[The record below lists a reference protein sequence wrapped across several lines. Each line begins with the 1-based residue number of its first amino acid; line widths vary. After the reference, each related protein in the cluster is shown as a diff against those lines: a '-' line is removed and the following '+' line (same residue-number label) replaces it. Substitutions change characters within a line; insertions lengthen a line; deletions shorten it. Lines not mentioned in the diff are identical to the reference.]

1 MLIYM
6 AILIVILN
14 MKNISTDSLRTFVM
28 VVEASGFAKAGDL
41 LGLSQPAVS
50 LQIKRLED
58 LLGYKLFKKQGQ
70 RQVLNQYGELLL
82 PMAKQMMQHNDAI
95 LQLFTSES
103 ITGRVR
109 LGIPSEFAARILP
122 SIIGDFVALYP
133 EVSLEVKS
141 RLSKHLLS
149 QERQD
154 QFDLVLALNE
164 QLDSEQF
171 PIFKQ
176 DQLVWVGDLSLA
188 QNDTVTLVTAPE
200 GCIYRRRA
208 IEALERSG
216 IKYRI
221 VYSNADLTGLIAALK
236 EGLGITVLAK
246 STVPNEL
253 NYQLKTK
260 FLPSLGDIGISLVKT
275 ASEPENAVFKLAEFI
290 KLRLG

>member
-1 MLIYM
+1 
-6 AILIVILN
+6 

-28 VVEASGFAKAGDL
+28 VVEVGGFAKAGDL

-50 LQIKRLED
+50 LQVKRLED

-82 PMAKQMMQHNDAI
+82 PMAKQMVQHNDAI

-103 ITGRVR
+103 VTGKVR

-149 QERQD
+149 DERQD

-164 QLDSEQF
+164 QLDSEKF
-171 PIFKQ
+171 PIFIQ

-188 QNDTVTLVTAPE
+188 QNETVTLVTAPE

-208 IEALERSG
+208 TQALEKAG

-246 STVPNEL
+246 STVPNDL
-253 NYQLKTK
+253 AYHLHTK
-260 FLPSLGDIGISLVKT
+260 HLPALGSIGISLVKT

-290 KLRLG
+290 KLRLGYPTA

>member
-1 MLIYM
+1 
-6 AILIVILN
+6 
-14 MKNISTDSLRTFVM
+14 MKNISTDGLRTLIT
-28 VVEASGFAKAGDL
+28 VVEVGGFAKAGEL

-58 LLGYKLFKKQGQ
+58 MLGHKLFKKQGQ

-82 PMAKQMMQHNDAI
+82 PMAKHMLLQNDSI
-95 LQLFTSES
+95 LQLFTKENV
-103 ITGRVR
+103 TGKVR

-122 SIIGDFVALYP
+122 SIIGDFIALYP
-133 EVSLEVKS
+133 DVSLEVKS

-149 QERQD
+149 VSRED

-164 QLDSEQF
+164 DLNSEKF
-171 PIFKQ
+171 PVFMQ

-188 QNDTVTLVTAPE
+188 QNEVVTLVTAPE

-208 IEALERSG
+208 IEALQMAG

-221 VYSNADLTGLIAALK
+221 SYSNADLTGLTAALK

-246 STVPNEL
+246 STVPHEL
-253 NYQLKTK
+253 NYQLHTK
-260 FLPSLGDIGISLVKT
+260 DLPELGRIGISLINRV
-275 ASEPENAVFKLAEFI
+275 EHPEHAVAKLAEFI
-290 KLRLG
+290 SLRLS

>member
-1 MLIYM
+1 
-6 AILIVILN
+6 
-14 MKNISTDSLRTFVM
+14 MKNISTDSLRTFCM

>member
-1 MLIYM
+1 
-6 AILIVILN
+6 

-28 VVEASGFAKAGDL
+28 VVEVGGFAKAGDL

-50 LQIKRLED
+50 LQVKRLED

-82 PMAKQMMQHNDAI
+82 PMAKQMVQHNDAI

-103 ITGRVR
+103 VTGKVR

-133 EVSLEVKS
+133 EVSFEVKS

-149 QERQD
+149 DERQD

-164 QLDSEQF
+164 QLDSEKF
-171 PIFKQ
+171 PIFIQ

-188 QNDTVTLVTAPE
+188 QNETVTLVTAPE

-208 IEALERSG
+208 TQALEKAG

-246 STVPNEL
+246 STVPNDL
-253 NYQLKTK
+253 AYHLHTK
-260 FLPSLGDIGISLVKT
+260 HLPALGSIGISLVKT

-290 KLRLG
+290 KLRLGYPTP

>member
-1 MLIYM
+1 M

-236 EGLGITVLAK
+236 EGLGITVL
-246 STVPNEL
+246 
-253 NYQLKTK
+253 
-260 FLPSLGDIGISLVKT
+260 G
-275 ASEPENAVFKLAEFI
+275 
-290 KLRLG
+290 

>member
-1 MLIYM
+1 
-6 AILIVILN
+6 
-14 MKNISTDSLRTFVM
+14 MKNISTDGLRTFVM
-28 VVEASGFAKAGDL
+28 VVEIGGFAKAGDL

-58 LLGYKLFKKQGQ
+58 VLGYKLFKKQGQ

-95 LQLFTSES
+95 LQQFTSEN
-103 ITGRVR
+103 IAGKVR

-149 QERQD
+149 VSRQD

-164 QLDSEQF
+164 RLNSDKF
-171 PIFKQ
+171 PIFMQ
-176 DQLVWVGDLSLA
+176 DELVWVGDLSLA
-188 QNDTVTLVTAPE
+188 HNEVVTLVTAPE

-208 IEALERSG
+208 TDALKSAG

-246 STVPNEL
+246 STVPSEL
-253 NYQLKTK
+253 NYQVQTK
-260 FLPSLGDIGISLVKT
+260 HLPTLGNIGISLVK
-275 ASEPENAVFKLAEFI
+275 SSGESENAVDKLAEFI
-290 KLRLG
+290 ALRLG

>member
-1 MLIYM
+1 
-6 AILIVILN
+6 

-28 VVEASGFAKAGDL
+28 VVEVGGFAKAGDL

-50 LQIKRLED
+50 LQVKRLED

-82 PMAKQMMQHNDAI
+82 PMAKQMVQHNDAI

-103 ITGRVR
+103 VTGKVR

-149 QERQD
+149 DERQD

-164 QLDSEQF
+164 QLDSEKF
-171 PIFKQ
+171 HIFIQ

-188 QNDTVTLVTAPE
+188 QNETVTLVTAPE

-208 IEALERSG
+208 TQALEKAG

-246 STVPNEL
+246 STVPNDL
-253 NYQLKTK
+253 AYQLHTK
-260 FLPSLGDIGISLVKT
+260 HLPALGSIGISLVKT

-290 KLRLG
+290 KLRLGYPTP

>member
-1 MLIYM
+1 
-6 AILIVILN
+6 
-14 MKNISTDSLRTFVM
+14 MKNISTDSLRTLVT
-28 VVEASGFAKAGDL
+28 VIEVGGFAKAGEL

-58 LLGYKLFKKQGQ
+58 VLGRKLFKKQGQ

-82 PMAKQMMQHNDAI
+82 PLAKQMLQQNDAI
-95 LQLFTSES
+95 LQLFTNENV
-103 ITGRVR
+103 TGKIR

-122 SIIGDFVALYP
+122 AIIGDFVALYP
-133 EVSLEVKS
+133 DVSLEVKS

-149 QERQD
+149 VARQD

-164 QLDSEQF
+164 NLNSEKF
-171 PIFKQ
+171 PVFMQ
-176 DQLVWVGDLSLA
+176 DQLVWVGDLTLA
-188 QNDTVTLVTAPE
+188 QNEVVTLVTAPE

-208 IEALERSG
+208 IEALQLAG

-221 VYSNADLTGLIAALK
+221 IYSNADLTGLTAALK

-253 NYQLKTK
+253 SYQLQTK
-260 FLPSLGDIGISLVKT
+260 QLPELGQIGISLIKC
-275 ASEPENAVFKLAEFI
+275 ADEPEHAVDKLAEFI
-290 KLRLG
+290 TLRLS

>member
-1 MLIYM
+1 
-6 AILIVILN
+6 

-28 VVEASGFAKAGDL
+28 VVEVGGFAKAGDL

-50 LQIKRLED
+50 LQVKRLED

-82 PMAKQMMQHNDAI
+82 PMAKQMVQHNDAI

-103 ITGRVR
+103 VTGKVR

-133 EVSLEVKS
+133 DVSLEVKS

-149 QERQD
+149 DERQD

-164 QLDSEQF
+164 QLDSEKF
-171 PIFKQ
+171 PIFIQ

-188 QNDTVTLVTAPE
+188 QNETVTLVTAPE

-208 IEALERSG
+208 TQALEKAG

-246 STVPNEL
+246 STVPNDL
-253 NYQLKTK
+253 AYQLHTK
-260 FLPSLGDIGISLVKT
+260 HLPALGSIGISLVKT

-290 KLRLG
+290 KLRLGYPTP

>member
-1 MLIYM
+1 
-6 AILIVILN
+6 

-28 VVEASGFAKAGDL
+28 VVEVGGFAKAGDL

-50 LQIKRLED
+50 LQVKRLED

-82 PMAKQMMQHNDAI
+82 PMAKQMVQHNDAI

-103 ITGRVR
+103 VTGKVR

-149 QERQD
+149 DERQD

-164 QLDSEQF
+164 QLDSEKF
-171 PIFKQ
+171 PIFIQ

-188 QNDTVTLVTAPE
+188 QNETVTLVTAPE

-208 IEALERSG
+208 TQALEKAR

-246 STVPNEL
+246 STVPNDL
-253 NYQLKTK
+253 AYHLHTK
-260 FLPSLGDIGISLVKT
+260 HLPALGSIGISLVKT

-290 KLRLG
+290 KLRLGYPTA

>member
-1 MLIYM
+1 
-6 AILIVILN
+6 

-28 VVEASGFAKAGDL
+28 VVEVGGFAKAGDL

-50 LQIKRLED
+50 LQVKRLED

-82 PMAKQMMQHNDAI
+82 PMAKQMVQHNDAI
-95 LQLFTSES
+95 LQLFTSENV
-103 ITGRVR
+103 TGKVR

-133 EVSLEVKS
+133 DVSLEVKS

-149 QERQD
+149 DERQD

-164 QLDSEQF
+164 QLDSEKF
-171 PIFKQ
+171 PIFIQ

-188 QNDTVTLVTAPE
+188 QNETVTLVTAPE

-208 IEALERSG
+208 TQALEKAG

-246 STVPNEL
+246 STVPNDL
-253 NYQLKTK
+253 AYHLHTK
-260 FLPSLGDIGISLVKT
+260 HLPALGSIGISLVKT

-290 KLRLG
+290 KLRLGYPTP

>member
-1 MLIYM
+1 
-6 AILIVILN
+6 
-14 MKNISTDSLRTFVM
+14 MKNISTDGLRTFVM
-28 VVEASGFAKAGDL
+28 VVEIGGFAKAGDL

-58 LLGYKLFKKQGQ
+58 VLGYKLFKKQGQ

-95 LQLFTSES
+95 LQQFTSEN
-103 ITGRVR
+103 IAGKVR

-149 QERQD
+149 ASRQD

-164 QLDSEQF
+164 RLNSDKF
-171 PIFKQ
+171 PIFMQ
-176 DQLVWVGDLSLA
+176 DELVWVGDLSLA
-188 QNDTVTLVTAPE
+188 QNEVVTLVTAPE

-208 IEALERSG
+208 IDALKSAG

-246 STVPNEL
+246 STVPSEL
-253 NYQLKTK
+253 NYQVQTK
-260 FLPSLGDIGISLVKT
+260 HLPTLGNIGISLIK
-275 ASEPENAVFKLAEFI
+275 SSGESDHAVDKLAEFI
-290 KLRLG
+290 ALRLGYS

>member
-1 MLIYM
+1 
-6 AILIVILN
+6 

-28 VVEASGFAKAGDL
+28 VVEVSGFAKAGDL

-58 LLGYKLFKKQGQ
+58 VLGYKLFKKQGQ

-82 PMAKQMMQHNDAI
+82 PMAKQMLQHNDAI
-95 LQLFTSES
+95 LQQFTSEN
-103 ITGRVR
+103 IAGKVR

-122 SIIGDFVALYP
+122 AIIGDFVALYP

-149 QERQD
+149 ASRQD

-164 QLDSEQF
+164 RLNSDKF
-171 PIFKQ
+171 PIFMQ
-176 DQLVWVGDLSLA
+176 DELVWVGDLSLA
-188 QNDTVTLVTAPE
+188 QNDVVTLVTAPE

-208 IEALERSG
+208 TDALKNAG

-246 STVPNEL
+246 GTVPSEL
-253 NYQLKTK
+253 NYQVQTK
-260 FLPSLGDIGISLVKT
+260 YLPALGSIGISLVKSSGE
-275 ASEPENAVFKLAEFI
+275 SEHAVDKLAEFI
-290 KLRLG
+290 ALRLGY

>member
-1 MLIYM
+1 
-6 AILIVILN
+6 
-14 MKNISTDSLRTFVM
+14 MKNISTDGLRTFVM
-28 VVEASGFAKAGDL
+28 VVEIGGFAKAGDL

-58 LLGYKLFKKQGQ
+58 VLGYKLFKKQGQ

-95 LQLFTSES
+95 LQQFTSEN
-103 ITGRVR
+103 IAGKVR

-149 QERQD
+149 ASRQD

-164 QLDSEQF
+164 RLNSDKF
-171 PIFKQ
+171 PIFMQ
-176 DQLVWVGDLSLA
+176 DELVWVGDLSLA
-188 QNDTVTLVTAPE
+188 QNDVVTLVTAPE

-208 IEALERSG
+208 IDALKSAG

-246 STVPNEL
+246 STVPSEL
-253 NYQLKTK
+253 NYQVQTK
-260 FLPSLGDIGISLVKT
+260 HLPTLGNIGISLIK
-275 ASEPENAVFKLAEFI
+275 SSGESDHAVDKLAEFI
-290 KLRLG
+290 ALRLSYN

>member
-1 MLIYM
+1 
-6 AILIVILN
+6 

-28 VVEASGFAKAGDL
+28 IVDVGGFAKAGDF

-58 LLGYKLFKKQGQ
+58 VLGYKLFKKQGQ

-82 PMAKQMMQHNDAI
+82 PMAKQMMQYNDAI
-95 LQLFTSES
+95 LQQFTSES
-103 ITGRVR
+103 ITGKVR

-133 EVSLEVKS
+133 DVSLEVKS
-141 RLSKHLLS
+141 RLSKHSLS
-149 QERQD
+149 DERQD

-164 QLDSEQF
+164 QLDSEKF
-171 PIFKQ
+171 PIFIQ

-188 QNDTVTLVTAPE
+188 QNETVTLVTAPE

-208 IEALERSG
+208 TQALEKAG

-246 STVPNEL
+246 STVPNDL
-253 NYQLKTK
+253 AYHLHTK
-260 FLPSLGDIGISLVKT
+260 HLPALGSIGISLVKT

-290 KLRLG
+290 KLRLGYPTP

>member
-1 MLIYM
+1 
-6 AILIVILN
+6 

-28 VVEASGFAKAGDL
+28 VVEVGGFAKAGDL

-50 LQIKRLED
+50 LQVKRLED

-82 PMAKQMMQHNDAI
+82 PMAKQMVQHNDAI

-103 ITGRVR
+103 VTGKVR

-149 QERQD
+149 DERQD

-164 QLDSEQF
+164 QLDSEKF
-171 PIFKQ
+171 PIFIQ
-176 DQLVWVGDLSLA
+176 DKLVWVGDLSLA
-188 QNDTVTLVTAPE
+188 QNETVTLVTAPE

-208 IEALERSG
+208 TQALEKAG

-246 STVPNEL
+246 STVPNDL
-253 NYQLKTK
+253 AYQLHTK
-260 FLPSLGDIGISLVKT
+260 HLPALGSIGISLVKT

-290 KLRLG
+290 KLRLGYPTP

>member
-1 MLIYM
+1 
-6 AILIVILN
+6 

-28 VVEASGFAKAGDL
+28 IVDVGGFAKAGDF

-58 LLGYKLFKKQGQ
+58 VLGYKLFKKQGQ

-82 PMAKQMMQHNDAI
+82 PMAKQMMQYNDAI
-95 LQLFTSES
+95 LQQFTSES
-103 ITGRVR
+103 ITGKVR

-149 QERQD
+149 ASRQD

-164 QLDSEQF
+164 QLTSSKF
-171 PIFKQ
+171 PIFMQ
-176 DQLVWVGDLSLA
+176 DQLVWVGDLNQA
-188 QNDTVTLVTAPE
+188 QNQVVTLVTAPE

-208 IEALERSG
+208 TDALKSAG

-246 STVPNEL
+246 STVPSEL
-253 NYQLKTK
+253 NYQVHTK
-260 FLPSLGDIGISLVKT
+260 YLPALGDIGISLVK
-275 ASEPENAVFKLAEFI
+275 SSGESENAVDKLAEFI
-290 KLRLG
+290 ALRLG

>member
-1 MLIYM
+1 
-6 AILIVILN
+6 
-14 MKNISTDSLRTFVM
+14 M
-28 VVEASGFAKAGDL
+28 VVEVGGFAKAGDL

-50 LQIKRLED
+50 LQVKRLED

-82 PMAKQMMQHNDAI
+82 PMAKQMVQHNDAI

-103 ITGRVR
+103 VTGKVR

-149 QERQD
+149 DERQD

-164 QLDSEQF
+164 QLDSEKF
-171 PIFKQ
+171 PIFIQ

-188 QNDTVTLVTAPE
+188 QNETVTLVTAPE

-208 IEALERSG
+208 TQALEKAG

-246 STVPNEL
+246 STVPNDL
-253 NYQLKTK
+253 AYHLHTK
-260 FLPSLGDIGISLVKT
+260 HLPALGSIGISLVKT

-290 KLRLG
+290 KLRLGYPTA

>member
-1 MLIYM
+1 
-6 AILIVILN
+6 

-28 VVEASGFAKAGDL
+28 VVEVGGFAKAGDL

-82 PMAKQMMQHNDAI
+82 PMAKQMMQYNDAI
-95 LQLFTSES
+95 LQQFTSES
-103 ITGRVR
+103 ITGKVR

-122 SIIGDFVALYP
+122 SIIGDFVSLYP

-149 QERQD
+149 ASRQD

-164 QLDSEQF
+164 RLNSDKF
-171 PIFKQ
+171 PIFMQ
-176 DQLVWVGDLSLA
+176 DELVWVGDLA
-188 QNDTVTLVTAPE
+188 QAKNEVVTLVTAPE

-208 IEALERSG
+208 TDALKSAN

-221 VYSNADLTGLIAALK
+221 VYSNADLTGLIAAIK

-246 STVPNEL
+246 STVPSDL
-253 NYQLKTK
+253 NFQAQSKY
-260 FLPSLGDIGISLVKT
+260 LPALGSIGISLIKSGGE
-275 ASEPENAVFKLAEFI
+275 SEHAVDKLAEFI
-290 KLRLG
+290 ALRLGY

>member
-1 MLIYM
+1 
-6 AILIVILN
+6 
-14 MKNISTDSLRTFVM
+14 MKNISTDSLRTLVT
-28 VVEASGFAKAGDL
+28 VVEVGGFAKAGEL

-58 LLGYKLFKKQGQ
+58 MLGHKLFKKQGQ
-70 RQVLNQYGELLL
+70 RQVLNQYGELLMPL
-82 PMAKQMMQHNDAI
+82 AKQMLQQNDAI
-95 LQLFTSES
+95 LQQFTSENV
-103 ITGRVR
+103 TGKVR

-133 EVSLEVKS
+133 DVSLEVRS

-149 QERQD
+149 VSRQD

-164 QLDSEQF
+164 EPESAKF
-171 PIFKQ
+171 PIFMQ
-176 DQLVWVGDLSLA
+176 DQLVWVGDLNLA
-188 QNDTVTLVTAPE
+188 QNDVVTLVTAPE

-208 IEALERSG
+208 IEALQSAG

-221 VYSNADLTGLIAALK
+221 AYSNADLTGLTAALK

-253 NYQLKTK
+253 SYQLQTK
-260 FLPSLGDIGISLVKT
+260 DLPELGQIGISLIKR
-275 ASEPENAVFKLAEFI
+275 ADEAGNAVDKLAEFI
-290 KLRLG
+290 ALRLT

>member
-1 MLIYM
+1 
-6 AILIVILN
+6 

-28 VVEASGFAKAGDL
+28 VVEVSGFAKAGDL

-58 LLGYKLFKKQGQ
+58 VLGYKLFKKQGQ

-95 LQLFTSES
+95 LQQFTSEN
-103 ITGRVR
+103 IAGKVR

-149 QERQD
+149 ASRQD

-164 QLDSEQF
+164 RLNSDKF
-171 PIFKQ
+171 PIFMQ
-176 DQLVWVGDLSLA
+176 DELVWVGDLSLA
-188 QNDTVTLVTAPE
+188 HNEVVTLVTAPE

-208 IEALERSG
+208 TDALKSAG

-246 STVPNEL
+246 STVPSEL
-253 NYQLKTK
+253 NYQVQTK
-260 FLPSLGDIGISLVKT
+260 HLPALGNIGISLVK
-275 ASEPENAVFKLAEFI
+275 SSGESENAVDKLAEFI
-290 KLRLG
+290 ALRLG

>member
-1 MLIYM
+1 
-6 AILIVILN
+6 
-14 MKNISTDSLRTFVM
+14 MKNISTDGLRTFVM
-28 VVEASGFAKAGDL
+28 VVEIGGFAKAGDL

-58 LLGYKLFKKQGQ
+58 VLGYKLFKKQGQ

-82 PMAKQMMQHNDAI
+82 PLAKQMMQHNDAI
-95 LQLFTSES
+95 LQQFTSEN
-103 ITGRVR
+103 IAGKVR

-149 QERQD
+149 ASRQD

-164 QLDSEQF
+164 RLNSDKF
-171 PIFKQ
+171 PIFMQ
-176 DQLVWVGDLSLA
+176 DELVWVGDLSLA
-188 QNDTVTLVTAPE
+188 HNEVVTLVTAPE

-208 IEALERSG
+208 TDALKSAG

-246 STVPNEL
+246 STVPSEL
-253 NYQLKTK
+253 NYQVQTK
-260 FLPSLGDIGISLVKT
+260 HLPTLGNIGISLIK
-275 ASEPENAVFKLAEFI
+275 SSGESDHAVDKLAEFI
-290 KLRLG
+290 ALRLGYS

>member
-1 MLIYM
+1 
-6 AILIVILN
+6 

-28 VVEASGFAKAGDL
+28 VVEAGDL

-82 PMAKQMMQHNDAI
+82 PMAKQMMQYNDAI
-95 LQLFTSES
+95 LQQFTSES
-103 ITGRVR
+103 ITGKVR

-122 SIIGDFVALYP
+122 SIIGDFVSLYP

-149 QERQD
+149 ASRQD

-164 QLDSEQF
+164 RLNSDKF
-171 PIFKQ
+171 PIFMQ
-176 DQLVWVGDLSLA
+176 DELVWVGDLA
-188 QNDTVTLVTAPE
+188 QAKNEVVTLVTAPE

-208 IEALERSG
+208 TDALKSAN

-221 VYSNADLTGLIAALK
+221 VYSNADLTGLIAAIK

-246 STVPNEL
+246 STVPSDL
-253 NYQLKTK
+253 NFQAQSKY
-260 FLPSLGDIGISLVKT
+260 LPALGSIGISLIKSGGE
-275 ASEPENAVFKLAEFI
+275 SEHAVDKLAEFI
-290 KLRLG
+290 ALRLGY

>member
-1 MLIYM
+1 
-6 AILIVILN
+6 

-28 VVEASGFAKAGDL
+28 VVEVGGFAKAGDL

-50 LQIKRLED
+50 LQVKRLED

-82 PMAKQMMQHNDAI
+82 PMAKQMVQHNDAI

-103 ITGRVR
+103 VTGKVR

-133 EVSLEVKS
+133 DVSLEVKS

-149 QERQD
+149 DERQD

-164 QLDSEQF
+164 QLDSEKF
-171 PIFKQ
+171 PIFIQ

-188 QNDTVTLVTAPE
+188 QNETVTLVTAPE

-208 IEALERSG
+208 TQALEKAG

-246 STVPNEL
+246 STVPNDL
-253 NYQLKTK
+253 AYHLHTK
-260 FLPSLGDIGISLVKT
+260 HLPALGSIGISLVKT

-290 KLRLG
+290 KLRLGYPTP

>member
-1 MLIYM
+1 
-6 AILIVILN
+6 
-14 MKNISTDSLRTFVM
+14 MKNISTDGLRTFVM
-28 VVEASGFAKAGDL
+28 VVEVGGFAKAGDL

-58 LLGYKLFKKQGQ
+58 MIGYKLFKKQGQ

-95 LQLFTSES
+95 LQQFTSEN
-103 ITGRVR
+103 IAGKVR

-122 SIIGDFVALYP
+122 SIIGDFVSFYP

-149 QERQD
+149 ASRQD

-164 QLDSEQF
+164 RLNSDKF
-171 PIFKQ
+171 PIFMQ
-176 DQLVWVGDLSLA
+176 DELVWVGDLSLA
-188 QNDTVTLVTAPE
+188 KNAVVTLVTAPE

-208 IEALERSG
+208 IDALKNAG

-246 STVPNEL
+246 STVPSEL
-253 NYQLKTK
+253 NYQVQTK
-260 FLPSLGDIGISLVKT
+260 HLPTLGNIGISLIK
-275 ASEPENAVFKLAEFI
+275 SSGESDHAVDKLAEFI
-290 KLRLG
+290 ALRLGYS

>member
-1 MLIYM
+1 
-6 AILIVILN
+6 

-28 VVEASGFAKAGDL
+28 VVEVGGFAKAGDL

-58 LLGYKLFKKQGQ
+58 MIGYKLFKKQGQ

-95 LQLFTSES
+95 LQQFTSEN
-103 ITGRVR
+103 IAGKVR

-122 SIIGDFVALYP
+122 SIIGDFVAFYP

-149 QERQD
+149 ASRQD

-164 QLDSEQF
+164 RLNSDKF
-171 PIFKQ
+171 PIFMQ
-176 DQLVWVGDLSLA
+176 DELVWVGDLSLA
-188 QNDTVTLVTAPE
+188 KNAVVTLVTAPE

-208 IEALERSG
+208 IDALKNAG

-246 STVPNEL
+246 STVPSDL
-253 NYQLKTK
+253 NFQIQTK
-260 FLPSLGDIGISLVKT
+260 HLPSLGSIGISLIKSGGE
-275 ASEPENAVFKLAEFI
+275 SEHAVDKLAEFI
-290 KLRLG
+290 ALRLG

>member
-1 MLIYM
+1 
-6 AILIVILN
+6 

-28 VVEASGFAKAGDL
+28 VIEVGGFAKAGDL

-50 LQIKRLED
+50 LQVKRLED

-82 PMAKQMMQHNDAI
+82 PMAKQMVQHNDAI

-103 ITGRVR
+103 VTGKVR

-149 QERQD
+149 DERQD

-164 QLDSEQF
+164 QLDSEKF
-171 PIFKQ
+171 PIFIQ

-188 QNDTVTLVTAPE
+188 QNETVTLVTAPE

-208 IEALERSG
+208 TQALEKAG

-246 STVPNEL
+246 STVPNDL
-253 NYQLKTK
+253 AYHLHTK
-260 FLPSLGDIGISLVKT
+260 HLPALGSIGISLVKT

-290 KLRLG
+290 KLRLGYPTA

>member
-1 MLIYM
+1 
-6 AILIVILN
+6 

-28 VVEASGFAKAGDL
+28 IVDVGGFAKAGDF

-58 LLGYKLFKKQGQ
+58 VLGYKLFKKQGQ

-82 PMAKQMMQHNDAI
+82 PMAKQMMQYNDAI
-95 LQLFTSES
+95 LQQFTSES
-103 ITGRVR
+103 ITGKVR

-149 QERQD
+149 ASRQD

-164 QLDSEQF
+164 QLTSSKF
-171 PIFKQ
+171 PIFMQ
-176 DQLVWVGDLSLA
+176 DQLVWVGDLNQA
-188 QNDTVTLVTAPE
+188 KNQVVTLVTAPE

-208 IEALERSG
+208 TDALKNAG

-246 STVPNEL
+246 STVPSEL
-253 NYQLKTK
+253 NYQVHTK
-260 FLPSLGDIGISLVKT
+260 YLPALGDIGISLVK
-275 ASEPENAVFKLAEFI
+275 SSGESENAVDKLAEFI
-290 KLRLG
+290 ALRLG

>member
-1 MLIYM
+1 
-6 AILIVILN
+6 

-28 VVEASGFAKAGDL
+28 VVEVGGFAKAGDL

-50 LQIKRLED
+50 LQVKRLED

-82 PMAKQMMQHNDAI
+82 PMAKQMVQHNDAI

-103 ITGRVR
+103 VTGKVR

-149 QERQD
+149 DERQD

-164 QLDSEQF
+164 QLDSEKF
-171 PIFKQ
+171 PIFIQ

-188 QNDTVTLVTAPE
+188 QNETVTLVTAPE

-208 IEALERSG
+208 TQALEKAG

-221 VYSNADLTGLIAALK
+221 AYSNADLTGLIAALK

-246 STVPNEL
+246 STVPNDL
-253 NYQLKTK
+253 AYHLHTK
-260 FLPSLGDIGISLVKT
+260 HLPALGSIGISLVKT

-290 KLRLG
+290 KLRLGYPTA

>member
-1 MLIYM
+1 
-6 AILIVILN
+6 

-28 VVEASGFAKAGDL
+28 VVEVGGFAKAGDL

-82 PMAKQMMQHNDAI
+82 PMAKQMMQYNDAI
-95 LQLFTSES
+95 LQQFTSES
-103 ITGRVR
+103 ITGKVR

-122 SIIGDFVALYP
+122 SIIGDFVSLYP

-149 QERQD
+149 ASRQD

-164 QLDSEQF
+164 RLNSDKF
-171 PIFKQ
+171 PIFMQ
-176 DQLVWVGDLSLA
+176 DELVWVGDLA
-188 QNDTVTLVTAPE
+188 QAKNEVVTLVTAPE

-208 IEALERSG
+208 TDALKSAN

-221 VYSNADLTGLIAALK
+221 VYSNADLTGLMYWLK
-236 EGLGITVLAK
+236 VRCQAILIFRRKV
-246 STVPNEL
+246 NI
-253 NYQLKTK
+253 YQL
-260 FLPSLGDIGISLVKT
+260 LV
-275 ASEPENAVFKLAEFI
+275 A
-290 KLRLG
+290 

>member
-1 MLIYM
+1 
-6 AILIVILN
+6 
-14 MKNISTDSLRTFVM
+14 M
-28 VVEASGFAKAGDL
+28 VVEVGGFAKAGDL

-50 LQIKRLED
+50 LQVKRLED

-82 PMAKQMMQHNDAI
+82 PMAKQMVQHNDAI

-103 ITGRVR
+103 VTGKVR

-133 EVSLEVKS
+133 DVSLEVKS

-149 QERQD
+149 DERQD

-164 QLDSEQF
+164 QLDSEKF
-171 PIFKQ
+171 PIFIQ

-188 QNDTVTLVTAPE
+188 QNETVTLVTAPE

-208 IEALERSG
+208 TQALEKAG

-236 EGLGITVLAK
+236 EGLGITVLAR
-246 STVPNEL
+246 STVPNDL
-253 NYQLKTK
+253 TYQLHTK
-260 FLPSLGDIGISLVKT
+260 NLPALGSIGISLVKT
-275 ASEPENAVFKLAEFI
+275 AREPENAVFKLAEFI
-290 KLRLG
+290 KLRLGYPTA

>member
-1 MLIYM
+1 
-6 AILIVILN
+6 
-14 MKNISTDSLRTFVM
+14 MKNISTDGLRTFVM
-28 VVEASGFAKAGDL
+28 VVEIGGFAKAGDL

-58 LLGYKLFKKQGQ
+58 VLGYKLFKKQGQ

-95 LQLFTSES
+95 LQQFTSEN
-103 ITGRVR
+103 IAGKVR

-149 QERQD
+149 ASRQD

-164 QLDSEQF
+164 RLNSDKF
-171 PIFKQ
+171 PIFMQ
-176 DQLVWVGDLSLA
+176 DELVWVGDLSLA
-188 QNDTVTLVTAPE
+188 HNEVVTLVTAPE

-208 IEALERSG
+208 TDALKSAG

-246 STVPNEL
+246 STVPSEL
-253 NYQLKTK
+253 NYQVQTK
-260 FLPSLGDIGISLVKT
+260 YLPALGNIGISLVK
-275 ASEPENAVFKLAEFI
+275 SSGESENAVDKLAEFI
-290 KLRLG
+290 ALRLG